1 MYYWLVFE
9 LQGYLRLVKILVKI
23 YSWEFQQMLDFM
35 KNVVIIIGVYEV
47 MYVVF
52 QVLVNLG
59 DEVGNE

>member
-1 MYYWLVFE
+1 
-9 LQGYLRLVKILVKI
+9 
-23 YSWEFQQMLDFM
+23 MLDFM